1 MAYRGFWVVIAGIL
15 AVAFLFLSF
24 SGNNSSKESSI
35 HLWNYDLSNLKRS
48 ELLPFLELVNEEWLN
63 EPFKVRI
70 QKEVF
75 LLPKKELGWGL
86 NLAQTRKAILQAKT
100 SQVIPILNYDLE
112 ATSKWLQEL
121 AQKTHLPPEE
131 ASLLAG
137 KVKRARHGKSID
149 AQQALQEIIQAIE
162 QGKDEI
168 EIAMTQAIPPRK
180 DTRQVLEEIGC
191 KYLLAS
197 FQTSCRQKDE
207 GALFN
212 IKKAAQTID
221 GLIVERGEIFSFN
234 EVVGEAGKEDGYQ
247 EAAIFV
253 NGNLSTGF
261 GGGICQV
268 VSTLYNALLLTE
280 AQIVERHPHS
290 GYYPE
295 TAYVPPGRDAAVS
308 YGYKDFRFRFKD
320 QKVVIFAEVDENQML
335 TVSLWGEKENH
346 LQRSFKTEV
355 VATQKAEAG
364 KNFLTVRTTVLESE
378 NPILTYQD
386 TYLTSEE
393 FAKELVQTY

>member
-1 MAYRGFWVVIAGIL
+1 MAYKGFWVVVAGIL

-24 SGNNSSKESSI
+24 SGNNYSKEGSI
-35 HLWNYDLSNLKRS
+35 HLWDYDLSNLKRN
-48 ELLPFLELVNEEWLN
+48 ELLPFLELVNKEWLDK
-63 EPFKVRI
+63 PFKVRI

-86 NLAQTRKAILQAKT
+86 NLVQTRKAILKAKA
-100 SQVIPILNYDLE
+100 SQVTPVFNYDLE
-112 ATSKWLQEL
+112 AASKWLQEL

-149 AQQALQEIIQAIE
+149 VEQALQEIIQAIE
-162 QGKDEI
+162 QGKNEI
-168 EIAMTQAIPPRK
+168 EIAMTQTIPPRK

-197 FQTSCRQKDE
+197 FQTSCREKDE

-212 IKKAAQTID
+212 IKKATQTID
-221 GLIVERGEIFSFN
+221 GLIVERGKVFSFN
-234 EVVGEAGKEDGYQ
+234 EAVGEAGKDDGYQ
-247 EAAIFV
+247 EAPIFV

-261 GGGICQV
+261 GGGVCQV
-268 VSTLYNALLLTE
+268 ASTLYNALLLTE

-364 KNFLTVRTTVLESE
+364 KNFLTVRTTVLESG
-378 NPILTYQD
+378 NPLLTYQD

-393 FAKELVQTY
+393 FARELVQTY